1 MKTYPLDLAT
11 ESADNGGM
19 FLRYTQRVKD
29 GKEHRYWSIVE
40 NRRGANRQVIQRQ
53 VLYLGE
59 INDSQKA
66 AWCRSLEVF
75 ESGSGQCHQVAL
87 FPEDRQAPEL
97 SYEVV
102 HIRLDQLRVERP
114 RQWGA
119 CWLACELWR
128 QLRLDEFWREKLR
141 PSREGTDWLDILK
154 TLVSYRLIDPG
165 SEWRLHRQ
173 WYHHSAMGDLLG
185 HAGEAVEL
193 QSLYRCLDKLLAH
206 KQGLFSFL
214 NERWRDLF
222 HVGHE
227 VLLYDLTSTYFECDP
242 PGGGKRRYGYSR
254 DKRPDCVQ
262 VVIALVITPEGLPV
276 AYEVMAGNTSDKTTL
291 KTFLEKIEQQYG
303 KAKRT
308 WVMDRGIPTE
318 AVLRE
323 MREAST
329 PVSYLVGT
337 PRGRL
342 TKLEKDFLK
351 QPWAQVK
358 DSLQVKLLPRQGEL
372 YILARSQGRRQ
383 KERGMRQRRLKALW
397 NRLHEL
403 QRQKL
408 TRDELLLKLGAAK
421 AEAGNTYRLVDV
433 HLPQAREIVSA
444 ETFTFS
450 LRKEK
455 LRAAIRNEGNYLLRS
470 NMAAEDPAILWQRY
484 IQLTEIESVFRN
496 LKSDL
501 AIRPVYHQKDLRI
514 EAHIFVSFLAYCLY
528 VTLQQRLRALAPGLT
543 SRAVIEKMSDIQM
556 LDVHLPTTDGRL
568 LILPRYTQ
576 PEKDHQLLL
585 QRLNLVLPAQ
595 PPPRISQPA
604 EKYAAG
610 ATML

>member
-1 MKTYPLDLAT
+1 
-11 ESADNGGM
+11 M
-19 FLRYTQRVKD
+19 FLRYTQRIKD

-40 NRRGANRQVIQRQ
+40 NRRGANGRVIQRQ

-66 AWCRSLEVF
+66 AWCRSIEVF
-75 ESGSGQCHQVAL
+75 ESGSGQSRQVAL
-87 FPEDRQAPEL
+87 FPEDREAPEL
-97 SYEVV
+97 EQEIV
-102 HIRLDQLRVERP
+102 HIRLNQLQVKRP
-114 RQWGA
+114 RQWGG
-119 CWLACELWR
+119 CWLACELWQ

-165 SEWRLHRQ
+165 SEWRLHRE
-173 WYHHSAMGDLLG
+173 WYHRSAMGDLLG
-185 HAGEAVEL
+185 RTGEAIEL
-193 QSLYRCLDKLLAH
+193 HSLYRCLDKLLEH

-214 NERWRDLF
+214 TERWRDLF
-222 HVGHE
+222 QAGYE

-242 PGGGKRRYGYSR
+242 PGHGKRRYGYSR

-262 VVIALVITPEGLPV
+262 VVIALVITPEGFPV
-276 AYEVMAGNTSDKTTL
+276 AYEVMAGNTSEKTTL

-303 KAKRT
+303 KANRT

-318 AVLRE
+318 EVLRE

-342 TKLEKDFLK
+342 TRLEKDFLK
-351 QPWAQVK
+351 LPWAKVK
-358 DSLQVKLLPRQGEL
+358 DSVEVKLLPREGEM
-372 YILARSQGRRQ
+372 YILARSLGRRQ
-383 KERGMRQRRLKALW
+383 KERAMRQRRMKQLW
-397 NRLHEL
+397 KRLHEL

-408 TRDELLLKLGAAK
+408 SRDELLLKLGAAK
-421 AEAGNTYRLVDV
+421 SEAGNAYRLVDV
-433 HLPQAREIVSA
+433 HVPKTGEMVSA

-450 LRKEK
+450 FRKDK
-455 LRAAIRNEGNYLLRS
+455 LRAAIRAEGHYLLRS
-470 NMAAEDPAILWQRY
+470 NLSGEDPAILWQRY
-484 IQLTEIESVFRN
+484 IQLTGIEAVFRN

-501 AIRPVYHQKDLRI
+501 SIRPVHHQKDSRI

-543 SRAVIEKMSDIQM
+543 SRAVIEKMSAIQM
-556 LDVHLPTTDGRL
+556 VDVHLPTTDGRL
-568 LILPRYTQ
+568 LILSRYTQ

-585 QRLNLVLPAQ
+585 QRLHLVLPAQ
-595 PPPRISQPA
+595 PPPRISEQGEHSTTKVSA
-604 EKYAAG
+604 
-610 ATML
+610 L